1 MQGPE
6 AVNRAVEGDE
16 VALRVLAP
24 EQWAH
29 LKNGTLPC
37 SADFFPAA
45 TVQFTCEPCIT
56 LLAINKVIACQHM
69 LKATL

>member
-1 MQGPE
+1 MTAGVVVRLRASCSAQGLE
-6 AVNRAVEGDE
+6 AVNRTVEGDE

-37 SADFFPAA
+37 SADFATAA
-45 TVQFTCEPCIT
+45 TVQFTCEP
-56 LLAINKVIACQHM
+56 
-69 LKATL
+69 